1 MLRAAA
7 TREGDGGEES
17 LGVVVATWNGRTTAT
32 GRFGESASRRVGG
45 SAAQRIG
52 IGSIQDG
59 GLARPAN
66 VRPPMAKYAAIDWY
80 DTPLLYDIV
89 FEEDTTKE
97 GLFLEQAFERFG
109 RVKRRRSPRR
119 VLEPACGSGRLLAEM
134 ARRGWRP
141 TGFDLS
147 PPMLDFAAKRLRAAK
162 LTATLREARMESFRF
177 REKFELAHCLVST
190 FKYLLEEKDALSHLR
205 RVANA
210 LLPGGIYVLGFH
222 LTCYPWRRAQ
232 HERWVGQRDDTHV
245 VCNIHSWPP
254 ARGERRERVR
264 SRLVVTEHV
273 AGGPVVRLHETD
285 WWFRTYDAREV
296 RALLAKVPALEHVAT
311 YDFCYDWTRPRDLD
325 DTQLDTLLILRRR

>member
-1 MLRAAA
+1 M
-7 TREGDGGEES
+7 
-17 LGVVVATWNGRTTAT
+17 
-32 GRFGESASRRVGG
+32 
-45 SAAQRIG
+45 
-52 IGSIQDG
+52 
-59 GLARPAN
+59 P
-66 VRPPMAKYAAIDWY
+66 KYDTIDWY

-109 RVKRRRSPRR
+109 RVARRRSPRR
-119 VLEPACGSGRLLAEM
+119 VLEPACGSGRLLVEM

-147 PPMLDFAAKRLRAAK
+147 APMLEFAAKRLRGARLA
-162 LTATLREARMESFRF
+162 ATLREARMESFRF

-190 FKYLLEEKDALSHLR
+190 FKYLLAEQDAVAHLR
-205 RVANA
+205 RVADA

-222 LTCYPWRRAQ
+222 LTWYPWRRCQ
-232 HERWVGQRDDTHV
+232 HERWIGERDGTHV
-245 VCNIHSWPP
+245 VCNIRSWPP

-264 SRLVVTEHV
+264 SRLLVTETPRRG
-273 AGGPVVRLHETD
+273 AARTRRHETS
-285 WWFRTYDAREV
+285 WWFRTYDAREAK
-296 RALLAKVPALEHVAT
+296 ALLAQVPALEHVAT